1 MTAKSIPTFPF
12 AVVER
17 EFRLASYWF
26 GARFCPAVFRRED
39 DTYGIRIL
47 ASVRGDTTTYDYFE
61 LAADGT
67 VLKAPRGYARNYKP
81 GRIGG
86 LDEAL
91 AKYADPG
98 ASA

>member
-1 MTAKSIPTFPF
+1 MSAKSIPTIPF

-17 EFRLASYWF
+17 EFRLASYYWF
-26 GARFCPAVFRRED
+26 GKFCPAVFRRED
-39 DTYGIRIL
+39 GTYGIRIL

-61 LAADGT
+61 LAEDGI

-98 ASA
+98 AAA